1 LKRGFNMLR
10 IGTVGPTFPPFEG
23 IAKTAKNIEEK
34 GYASIWFPDHL
45 MGWWPQSIWTPEIV
59 GGFATYS
66 PHTFF
71 ETALSIAAAASA
83 SRNLIVGSAVTEPI
97 RHHPAMIA
105 QSYAT
110 LEHITKGRCILGIG
124 AGEKEN
130 VEPYGLRYEKI
141 VSRLE
146 ESLQIIRLCWNS
158 KRDELLNFEGDFW
171 KLKDAVFELPPL
183 KERPPIWIGGVRE
196 RMCRLVGR
204 YGDGWLPFSVDLEMY
219 KDRLRLIEEAAKK
232 AGRDFDKITKGLFT
246 SVIIDR
252 DHDECLKVMDTPSIK
267 AKALSTPAYIFKKY
281 GLEHPLGKDFYGLT
295 DFVPSR
301 ISKKEVFDAMDKI
314 PLDVIQETYLWGTP
328 DEIIEKLEKFVDLGL
343 EHLVV
348 WNETYFG
355 DFGKVKSSYECLG
368 QVLDYFK

>member
-1 LKRGFNMLR
+1 
-10 IGTVGPTFPPFEG
+10 
-23 IAKTAKNIEEK
+23 
-34 GYASIWFPDHL
+34 
-45 MGWWPQSIWTPEIV
+45 MGWWPQSIWTSDIV
-59 GGFATYS
+59 DGFATYS

-71 ETALSIAAAASA
+71 ETTLSIAAAASA
-83 SRNLIVGSAVTEPI
+83 SRNLIIGSGVTEPI

-124 AGEKEN
+124 AGEREN

-158 KRDELLNFEGDFW
+158 ERDELLNFDGEFW

-183 KERPPIWIGGVRE
+183 KERAPIWIGGVRE

-204 YGDGWLPFSVDLEMY
+204 YGDGWLPFSVDLKTYE
-219 KDRLRLIEEAAKK
+219 DRLQLIEEEAKK
-232 AGRDFDKITKGLFT
+232 AGRDFDKITKGLYM
-246 SVIIDR
+246 SIIIDR

-267 AKALSTPAYIFKKY
+267 AKALSTPAYVFEKY
-281 GLEHPLGKDFYGLT
+281 GLEHPFGKDFYGIT

-328 DEIIEKLEKFVDLGL
+328 DEIIEKLEKFADLGL
-343 EHLVV
+343 DHLVL

-368 QVLDYFK
+368 EVLDHFKE